1 MTPTPENPRSG
12 PQGEQTIS
20 LPREGMV
27 PLDVLVTYAK
37 EVLAELA
44 RNRDVKS
51 DDEGRALYRMRSLG
65 ITAECTWQMFEA
77 DFSGIGMAIDM
88 PLIAHAY
95 SDADD
100 IEWNFGPTPIRSTP
114 RSATPREAAALLDMN
129 VLLDGFRR
137 FIAAESVLFPTALT
151 KDAGKEKGP
160 VQIDPADCTCSEC
173 GES

>member
-1 MTPTPENPRSG
+1 MTLTPENQRGGPREEL
-12 PQGEQTIS
+12 PVS

-44 RNRDVKS
+44 RNRDVRS
-51 DDEGRALYRMRSLG
+51 DEEGRALYRMRSLG
-65 ITAECTWQMFEA
+65 ITAECTWQMFEV
-77 DFSGIGMAIDM
+77 DFSSLGMAIDM

-114 RSATPREAAALLDMN
+114 
-129 VLLDGFRR
+129 
-137 FIAAESVLFPTALT
+137 
-151 KDAGKEKGP
+151 
-160 VQIDPADCTCSEC
+160 
-173 GES
+173 